1 MSKML
6 TMLQLQQSLNDNTN
20 GIGWEKGITKQ
31 GKVIDWR
38 RCIYLEA
45 AELVESYPWK
55 HWKNIDA
62 SVDRENIKV
71 ELVDIWHFIMSEA
84 LRLNALGEQKSIEA
98 LATEIEQHR
107 QSASA
112 AKIEAD
118 YYKEIELIESFIQKL
133 FCQFELQSFIQ
144 SFFELTKS
152 LGLEFNDL
160 YALYLGKN
168 ILNIFR
174 QDNGYKDGT
183 YRKIWSGK
191 EDNVVMQALLKENPD
206 IDAKELYS
214 KLQEHYLA

>member
-1 MSKML
+1 ML

>member
-1 MSKML
+1 ML
-6 TMLQLQQSLNDNTN
+6 TMLQLQQSLNDDTN

-98 LATEIEQHR
+98 LATEIEQYR